1 MTSGWPCNGTCNGG
15 IYLTLESH
23 FESFNLIGLVCIV
36 EWINNITNFIGHNLA
51 IIVVRN
57 LFFIGSYGIYMSMSF
72 IYLYYLNID
81 VKCTLFKHN
90 IICLFMLIRHKN
102 CAHDFHV

>member
-1 MTSGWPCNGTCNGG
+1 MTSGWPCNGTCKGG
-15 IYLTLESH
+15 IYSTFESHLESC
-23 FESFNLIGLVCIV
+23 NLIGLVCIA
-36 EWINNITNFIGHNLA
+36 EWINNITNFTCHDLA

-81 VKCTLFKHN
+81 VMH
-90 IICLFMLIRHKN
+90 II
-102 CAHDFHV
+102 